1 MHRRRSGGDV
11 LAVTTAPRRL
21 ASILLGTA
29 LLVPALMRTAAA
41 GEGAFAPP
49 DSAQTRR
56 GWAVAERFS
65 LARRFVLT
73 LDVANAFSAQN
84 QAAMARAEA
93 RVAAVPGV
101 RQVIGPARL
110 LTFTIDGAAR
120 VTAAPLRAH
129 EPVAPAVRA
138 DTTMRADAV
147 ARAEVAIKAQAAE
160 TERLLG
166 ARADATGWFIS
177 SDGSAVR
184 ILIDTADPA
193 GVHGRVEAAVAGS
206 GLVLLDGKVGSS
218 PLWPDPERDATGF
231 GRRAP
236 LEWALLLLAVP
247 FLAVVIE
254 ARPVSRRAWLC
265 VLGAAITT
273 ALPGSTA
280 PVAGLRWYAVKI
292 GGIAA
297 ALLIAVLLLDAGLR
311 RLRGKERPAVP
322 GRRAPLPLV
331 VLSVLA
337 LAGAAV
343 QARRLRMDTGLWSQT
358 PLFFVDVRADLS
370 EPVVLR
376 ELRRL
381 TDLLRAQPGV
391 DEAWSVADL
400 FGAVPLPD
408 LGWEGIPSEPQATR
422 AILKRALADPAV
434 GLETAP
440 DLLEGLIVIRVDGE
454 AGLTPAQV
462 RRGVTRL
469 LRTRGRPALLRVDVN
484 DPALPHATRAL
495 ARGMLAEG
503 AIERVLNLCDQAGR
517 NLEPRQQAAI
527 EQTLRRVA
535 LAPQL
540 DRTQY
545 RRDAAQEIE
554 RFVEETAVAGRHLTL
569 PHAGQRQ
576 RLIDAVLASPD
587 EPMLADVLSGLN
599 EVLGPRASARVA
611 LTQATELR
619 RRLIVVRRR
628 AIVAWNARAILSDAD
643 LPTEGGLPD
652 QVRNATLEAMGPI
665 VGVPVAPGTPG
676 AIPVDAAVAGGV
688 ISDEALSARWPPRLR
703 LGLLAAAAACALLL
717 AALGGRRALSWLPV
731 ALAPAAIVL
740 IVPTVLGVATSA
752 LFAAVLSGA
761 VGGGTVFALA
771 YAPAR
776 GEGAR
781 GG

>member
-1 MHRRRSGGDV
+1 MHRRRAGGDV
-11 LAVTTAPRRL
+11 LAVTLAPRRL
-21 ASILLGTA
+21 APLLLGAT
-29 LLVPALMRTAAA
+29 LLVPAAVRSAAA

-49 DSAQTRR
+49 DSADTRR
-56 GWAVAERFS
+56 GEAVAARFE
-65 LARRFVLT
+65 LGRRFMLT

-84 QAAMARAEA
+84 QAAIARAEA
-93 RVAAVPGV
+93 RIAAIPGV

-110 LTFTIDGAAR
+110 LGFTVDGAGQ
-120 VTAAPLRAH
+120 VTATLLRARGAAGDQAGQA
-129 EPVAPAVRA
+129 ELVR
-138 DTTMRADAV
+138 R
-147 ARAEVAIKAQAAE
+147 
-160 TERLLG
+160 LG

-177 SDGSAVR
+177 ADGSVVR
-184 ILIDTADPA
+184 LLIDTAEPA
-193 GVHGRVEAAVAGS
+193 RVQGPIEATVADS
-206 GLVLLDGKVGSS
+206 GLVLLEGKVDRA
-218 PLWPDPERDATGF
+218 PLWPDPDRDTPGF

-247 FLAVVIE
+247 FLAVAIE

-297 ALLIAVLLLDAGLR
+297 ALLIAVLLLDAVVR
-311 RLRGKERPAVP
+311 RLRGRARPPAA
-322 GRRAPLPLV
+322 GRRAPLPLLA
-331 VLSVLA
+331 LSVLA
-337 LAGAAV
+337 LVGAAV
-343 QARRLRMDTGLWSQT
+343 QSRRLRMDTGLWSQT
-358 PLFFVDVRADLS
+358 PLFFVDVRGELT

-381 TDLLRAQPGV
+381 TDLLRAQPGI

-400 FGAVPLPD
+400 FSGVPLPE

-434 GLETAP
+434 ALETAP
-440 DLLEGLIVIRVDGE
+440 DLREALIVVRLDPE

-462 RRGVTRL
+462 RRGVAALLKTRA
-469 LRTRGRPALLRVDVN
+469 RPALLRVDVT
-484 DPALPHATRAL
+484 DPAFPSATRAL
-495 ARGMLAEG
+495 GRGMLAEG

-527 EQTLRRVA
+527 EETLRRVA

-540 DRTQY
+540 DRVQY
-545 RRDAAQEIE
+545 RRDAAREIE

-569 PHAGQRQ
+569 PHTGQRQ
-576 RLIDAVLASPD
+576 RLIDTVLASPD
-587 EPMLADVLSGLN
+587 EPILADVLSGLTDLP
-599 EVLGPRASARVA
+599 VAGARLPTRVA
-611 LTQATELR
+611 LAQATELR
-619 RRLIVVRRR
+619 RRLIALRRR

-652 QVRNATLEAMGPI
+652 EVRNATLEAMGPI
-665 VGVPVAPGTPG
+665 VGVPAAPGTPG
-676 AIPVDAAVAGGV
+676 AFSIDAAPVGGV
-688 ISDEALSARWPPRLR
+688 MSDQALSKRWPPRLR
-703 LGLLAAAAACALLL
+703 LGLLAAAVACALLL
-717 AALGGRRALSWLPV
+717 AALGGRRALPWVPI

-776 GEGAR
+776 GENGDGA
-781 GG
+781 